1 MREES
6 VAGRSGNGCPVDHA
20 AFSQQKTARVVE
32 LAGPRAVERDS
43 EGVWHVRSHAQAR
56 AVLRSADT
64 EQAGFSAE
72 LQERMPQKM
81 RPPILYQEGKEH
93 NEQRKQTARF
103 FSPKAVSENYRELM
117 GEFVEELIG
126 ELVRKRRAELDILS
140 FRLAVKVAGKVV
152 GLTDSR
158 LPGMD
163 RRLETFFA
171 NDMTEFSWSPRALLG
186 FARNQARVGAFFYL
200 DVKPAIEAR
209 KKEPQDDVIS
219 HLISKGYGDAE
230 ILTECLTYAAAGM
243 VTTREFI
250 SIAAWH
256 MLEQPAL
263 RERYLESDEAGR
275 HALLQEILRLEPV
288 VGNLYRRATADIQLD
303 NDGASVTI
311 PSGSLI
317 DLHTYAANADEK
329 VTGECPMMITPGREL
344 QAEKVGTAV
353 MSFGDG
359 SHRCP
364 GAYVAIQE
372 SDVFLRRLLA
382 LEDLRLERKPSVS
395 WNDLVAGYELRG
407 FTVAVG

>member
-1 MREES
+1 MSDVTRLDTER
-6 VAGRSGNGCPVDHA
+6 GQCPVDHS

-32 LAGPRAVERDS
+32 PAKSKAVERDV

-56 AVLRSADT
+56 AVLRSKDT
-64 EQAGFSAE
+64 KQAGFNAE
-72 LQERMPQKM
+72 LLRKVPGEM

-103 FSPKAVSENYRELM
+103 FSPKAVSQNYRGLM
-117 GEFVEELIG
+117 EEFVGDLIQ
-126 ELVRKRRAELDILS
+126 ELVRKRRVELDVLS
-140 FRLAVKVAGKVV
+140 FKLAVKVAGKVV

-171 NDMTEFSWSPRALLG
+171 NDITELGWSPRKLLG
-186 FARNQARVGAFFYL
+186 FVRNQTRVAAFFYL
-200 DVKPAIEAR
+200 DVKPAIETR
-209 KKEPQDDVIS
+209 KQETKEDVIS
-219 HLISKGYGDAE
+219 HLLSKGYGDGE

-250 SIAAWH
+250 SVAAWH
-256 MLEQPAL
+256 MLEQPAV
-263 RERYLESDEAGR
+263 RERYLAGGEEER

-303 NDGASVTI
+303 DGDEIVTV

-317 DLHTYAANADEK
+317 NLHTHAANADET
-329 VTGECPMMITPGREL
+329 VTGECPLMINPGREL
-344 QAEKVGTAV
+344 QKEKVGPAV

-359 SHRCP
+359 NHRCP
-364 GAYVAIQE
+364 GAFVAIQE

-382 LEDLRLERKPSVS
+382 LEDLRIERKPSVS

-407 FTVAVG
+407 FTVALG